1 MCFNEDSLPAADAK
15 QDETEDDGSEDNEEC
30 VGRAR
35 RGQKRIREKML
46 ALQNN
51 ISSKS

>member
-1 MCFNEDSLPAADAK
+1 MCFTEDSLPAADAE

-35 RGQKRIREKML
+35 ERAEEDQGKNVGTAE
-46 ALQNN
+46 
-51 ISSKS
+51 